1 MISTRP
7 WRERLVDGAATIV
20 VDTTGAPY
28 PVEGLPVDTT
38 APALVV
44 GRVSEA
50 VKEVEQ
56 ETVVGYLNRDAI
68 WAVEGFVLSED
79 VVSILPDEVE
89 SASRLIELVT
99 GAGFSWSAVLPT
111 APSGTE

>member
-7 WRERLVDGAATIV
+7 WRERLGDGAATIV

-28 PVEGLPVDTT
+28 QVEGLPGETA

-50 VKEVEQ
+50 VKEVDDHS
-56 ETVVGYLNRDAI
+56 VVGYLNRDVM
-68 WAVEGFVLSED
+68 WAVEGFVLSEE

-89 SASRLIELVT
+89 SASSLIELVT
-99 GAGFSWSAVLPT
+99 GAGFSWSAVLPA
-111 APSGTE
+111 APSQTE

>member
-1 MISTRP
+1 
-7 WRERLVDGAATIV
+7 
-20 VDTTGAPY
+20 
-28 PVEGLPVDTT
+28 
-38 APALVV
+38 VV
-44 GRVSEA
+44 GRLSEA
-50 VKEVEQ
+50 VKEVEE
-56 ETVVGYLNRDAI
+56 ETLVGYLNRDAI
-68 WAVEGFVLSED
+68 WAVEAFVLSEE